1 MADPTDIEPVAATG
15 NADAHYERAARL
27 LERPDSPAAF
37 VEGTMLAEQASEKGH
52 AEATSLLA
60 TMEAIGA
67 GRPQNW
73 NRALDLLQLAAERG
87 SKHAKGQLRLLNGQ
101 DPADGSSD
109 DWSGLR
115 SAIDV
120 ERLLTAP
127 ERESLSD
134 SPRIRV
140 VRGFASPAECAWV
153 IARVRHK
160 LGPAMIWDELS
171 GMGKLDPSRSNS
183 AVELRVTDMDVVTEA
198 VRARISRSVKLP
210 EPIFETPQVMQY
222 AVGQEFRPH
231 HDFLDPNQPGTAADL
246 ARRGQRIATF
256 LIYLNDDFE
265 GGETQFPKAGIAHR
279 GNTGD
284 ALFFANITP
293 EGAPDPLTLHAGT
306 PPTKGEKWIF
316 SQWIRDRSPA
326 MPAAP
331 LR

>member
-1 MADPTDIEPVAATG
+1 MTTATSPDLDEQFAHAVELLEHPNDPDGFVNGTAIVEQ
-15 NADAHYERAARL
+15 AAR
-27 LERPDSPAAF
+27 
-37 VEGTMLAEQASEKGH
+37 QGH
-52 AEATSLLA
+52 PGAICQLA
-60 TMEAIGA
+60 TIEAIGA

-73 NRALDLLQLAAERG
+73 QGAFDLLADAAERG
-87 SKHAKGQLRLLNGQ
+87 SEHAQAQLRLLSGE
-101 DPADGSSD
+101 DSG
-109 DWSGLR
+109 DWAALR
-115 SAIDV
+115 RSIDIDQ
-120 ERLLTAP
+120 LLTAP
-127 ERESLSD
+127 QRESLSD

-160 LGPAMIWDELS
+160 LGPAMVWDEVS

-183 AVELRVTDMDVVTEA
+183 AIELRVTDMDVVTEA

-222 AVGQEFRPH
+222 AVGQEFHPH

-256 LIYLNDDFE
+256 LIFLNDDFE
-265 GGETQFPKAGIAHR
+265 GGETAFPRAGISHR
-279 GNTGD
+279 GSTGD

-293 EGAPDPLTLHAGT
+293 DGAPDPLTLHAGT
-306 PPTKGEKWIF
+306 PPTSGEKWIF

-326 MPAAP
+326 MPAGLA
-331 LR
+331 R